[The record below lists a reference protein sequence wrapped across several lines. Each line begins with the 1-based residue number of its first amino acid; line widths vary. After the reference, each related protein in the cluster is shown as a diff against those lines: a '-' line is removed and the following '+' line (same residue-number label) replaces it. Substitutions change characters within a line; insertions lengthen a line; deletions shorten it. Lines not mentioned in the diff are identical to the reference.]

1 MQFRTGDRVK
11 VMIPPGE
18 QQNAGAVRQF
28 HGKVTVIK
36 SGKHVYDGKCT
47 FGNTYELVGC
57 KSDYGT
63 PYTFPEGWLIPLG
76 EGEE

>member
-1 MQFRTGDRVK
+1 MLKIGQRVK

-36 SGKHVYDGKCT
+36 ATKHVYNGKCS
-47 FGNTYELVGC
+47 FGYTYELVGC

-63 PYTFPEGWLIPLG
+63 SYCFPEGWLIPLG
-76 EGEE
+76 EGVEE

>member
-1 MQFRTGDRVK
+1 MLKLGQRVK

-36 SGKHVYDGKCT
+36 KGKHVYDGKCS

-57 KSDYGT
+57 KSDHGT
-63 PYTFPEGWLIPLG
+63 PYTFPEEWLIPLG
-76 EGEE
+76 EGEEE